1 MNHEKDQERLNSIFQ
16 MVLEMGEGNF
26 AGRIPRTGNDDELEA
41 LAVVI
46 NWLAEELHGSFFHMG
61 FVNPRTNYRYATKCV
76 LVLDSKF
83 SIIDTDTVFP
93 EFIGYEPSRLKHLK
107 ITSLLADAS
116 LIAWQQMVEG
126 LNINKFSGAPEA
138 IVFTGNDGQRLRVYC
153 SLSRLS
159 RSGFTILSVYSAT
172 SSSLR
177 EETNNPVLSS
187 ISGKENFYDP
197 KLMQKVYDFILS
209 NMDSSLPTL
218 RSMARIFGTNEF
230 KLKNS
235 FKQLYGTTIHQFYNE
250 ERLKRAQLLIANTNI
265 PLKNIANIAGFS
277 NYPNFSRAFKI
288 KFGYSPSDVKRV
300 EK

>member
-1 MNHEKDQERLNSIFQ
+1 MNQEKGQERLNSVFQ
-16 MVLEMGEGNF
+16 MILEMGEGNF
-26 AGRIPRTGNDDELEA
+26 AGRIPRTGNDDEIEA

-61 FVNPRTNYRYATKCV
+61 FVNPRTSYRYATKCV

-83 SIIDTDTVFP
+83 SIIDTDEVFP
-93 EFIGYEPSRLKHLK
+93 EFIGYEPSSLKHLE
-107 ITSLLADAS
+107 IISLLADDS
-116 LIAWQQMVEG
+116 LIAWQQMIGG
-126 LNINKFSGAPEA
+126 LDVNKFSSALEA
-138 IVFTGNDGQRLRVYC
+138 IVFTGNDERRLPVYC
-153 SLSRLS
+153 SLSKLS
-159 RSGFTILSVYSAT
+159 RSGFTILSVYSAS

-177 EETNNPVLSS
+177 EEGVGPGLNRDYV
-187 ISGKENFYDP
+187 KENFYDP

-250 ERLKRAQLLIANTNI
+250 ERLKRSQLLIANTNI

-300 EK
+300 ER